1 MVTNYLA
8 LPRLLQLC
16 SANLPIGGF
25 AFSQGL
31 ETAIDL
37 GWISTKKDLYNWVA
51 TILHESITKTDL
63 ALLHR
68 QWQALYDNDLNSFD
82 DNEHLVFATR
92 ETSELLAAEC
102 AMGSAL
108 IRLITNL
115 KVKDHTFDRLSLP
128 FYIEHYPKLS
138 FVSSFAIASHLF
150 ELDMEMTLYGFT
162 WTFIDNQ
169 VAAGLKLIPLGQ
181 TDGQNLLFSL
191 SNHIPECVSITLRQ
205 QTNSIGQS
213 MAGLAIASS
222 LHEQQYSR
230 LFRS

>member
-115 KVKDHTFDRLSLP
+115 KV
-128 FYIEHYPKLS
+128 
-138 FVSSFAIASHLF
+138 SSFAIASHLF

>member
-1 MVTNYLA
+1 MTKYLA

-31 ETAIDL
+31 ETAVDL
-37 GWISTKKDLYNWVA
+37 GWISTRDDLYHWVA
-51 TILHESITKTDL
+51 TMLQESITKTDL
-63 ALLHR
+63 ALLLKQR
-68 QWQALYDNDLNSFD
+68 QAICDNDWNCFD
-82 DNEHLVFATR
+82 DNEQWVCATR
-92 ETSELLAAEC
+92 ETSEILMAEC
-102 AMGSAL
+102 AMGNAL
-108 IRLITNL
+108 LRLLKNL
-115 KVKDHTFDRLSLP
+115 RFKEDCSEMPTLLLD
-128 FYIEHYPKLS
+128 IEHYPKLS

-150 ELDMEMTLYGFT
+150 ELDIEMTLYGFT

-191 SNHIPECVSITLRQ
+191 SQLVPNCVSNTLNA
-205 QTNSIGQS
+205 QTSTIGQS
-213 MAGLAIASS
+213 LAGLAIASS
-222 LHEQQYSR
+222 RHEQQYSR